1 MPCVIQILRL
11 ISVFHRPSVQLM
23 HFFFISLNIYG
34 SQDTRERG
42 WPFVTLLYH
51 FHPLQLH
58 LDISQAIAVESS
70 TLHKADSRARTVNQW
85 SPSATRQHLSCGP
98 FLRQFR
104 THTIFNEYKRKG
116 GKYVNSENI
125 LVFSDGATQNC

>member
-104 THTIFNEYKRKG
+104 THTIFNEYKQKG